1 MNHSTGDKKSS
12 DEHVRKFPFHIALI
26 MDGNRRWAQK
36 EGLPIIQG
44 HHEGAQTLQTIVEI
58 AAKKGVKI
66 LTVFAFSTENW
77 QRPRKEI
84 RALFHMLTRFLLKK
98 QSLLVNNRVCLETVG
113 DSSGFPFYLHR
124 ILDKVKLRT
133 QGNQRLKLVLA
144 LNYGGRDEIVR
155 AVNKIVSRQCSKE
168 RITEQMITDNLDTNC
183 NPDPDLLIRTSG
195 EMRLSNFM
203 LWQLSYTEIYF
214 TTVLW
219 PEFTEVDFEK
229 ALAFYASRMRRLG
242 R

>member
-1 MNHSTGDKKSS
+1 MSYSTS
-12 DEHVRKFPFHIALI
+12 DEASKIEQVRKSPFHIALI

-44 HHEGAQTLQTIVEI
+44 YHAGAQTLQSIVEI

-98 QSLLVNNRVCLETVG
+98 QGLLVNNHVCLETIG
-113 DSSGFPFYLHR
+113 DSSEFPFYLHR
-124 ILDKVKLRT
+124 ILDKVKVRT

-155 AVNKIVSRQCSKE
+155 AVNKIVSRKSSTEK
-168 RITEQMITDNLDTNC
+168 ITEQMITDNLDTNC
-183 NPDPDLLIRTSG
+183 HPDPDLLIRTSG

-229 ALAFYASRMRRLG
+229 ALTFYASRMRRLG